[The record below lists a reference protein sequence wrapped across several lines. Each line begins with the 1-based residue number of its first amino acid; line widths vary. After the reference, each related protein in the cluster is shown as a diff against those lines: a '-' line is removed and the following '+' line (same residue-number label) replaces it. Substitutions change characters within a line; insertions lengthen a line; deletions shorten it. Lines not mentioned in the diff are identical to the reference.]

1 MTRDPASHAQFV
13 ASDPTASTW
22 LAANAGSGKTK
33 VLIDRVAR
41 LLLRHVSPQRILCLT
56 YTKAAATEMQIRLFK
71 RLGEWAMLPEDQ
83 LRRNL
88 ADLGSDAG
96 IAASDLADA
105 RRLFARA
112 LETPG
117 GLKIQTIHSF
127 CAGLLRRFPLE
138 AGVSPQFVEMDDR
151 SARLLRDEV
160 LSEMAQGPHLAQID
174 AMARLTSAEDLDGLA
189 AAVAGNREY
198 FTKGM
203 TRNRALQLAG
213 LPPDYTAQ
221 DCIRLGIDGSDK
233 ALLQAVARVI
243 APLNP
248 TMASLAALLKTIDV
262 EAPSPE
268 MMEALFK
275 ALLLKDDRQPKFKS
289 VPTKAAAAALGP
301 LLPEFHDFMQ
311 RIADVKEAQLALGAA
326 EKTLALH
333 GFAAAFLPDYAAR
346 KLARGWLDFDDLIL
360 KARDLLGDHARAQWV
375 LFRLDGGID
384 HILVDEAQ
392 DTGPAQWKVI
402 ERLAEEFHVGQG
414 ARDTPRTIFVVGDK
428 KQSIYSFQGA
438 DLQAFDAMRSHFE
451 ARLNNVQ
458 VPLATLALTHS
469 FRSSPAILHL
479 VDQTLNGVEGLGEEP
494 LHQAFYPTQ
503 PGRIDLWDVTEP
515 AELAEAP
522 AWHDPVDTIA
532 RTDAVALLAEEL
544 AHTIAGMIDGTT
556 LIRTKGQVRAL
567 HAGDIIILVQKRS
580 ALFHQVI
587 RACKALGLPIAG
599 ADRLKLAAELAVRDL
614 TALMAFLA
622 LPDDDLSLA
631 GALRSPLLGMTEAEL
646 YDVAQPRQK
655 AGLWQALRGCANRHP
670 QVLEMLHDLRNQ
682 ADFLRPY
689 ELTER
694 ILTRHNGRQKLL
706 ARLGPEAEDG
716 IDAFLQQTL
725 AYERMDVPSL
735 TGFLAWLAAD
745 ELQIKRQS
753 DASGQRIR
761 VMTVHGAK
769 GLEAPVIIIPDANAG
784 PRSDKDSLL
793 IDRDEQAVVW
803 NTGKESPGDI
813 AALRDAREQA
823 NQQERMRLLYVALTR
838 AESWLIVA
846 ASPKA
851 RTQTN
856 KLLWHELVEQGFMQ
870 AAYVPG
876 MALASFE
883 NRLGRVRRLSWG
895 DWPSHPA
902 AGAAVQPA
910 PALAVPDLPLW
921 ATTPARPASDRL
933 LALSPSGLGGAK
945 ALAGD
950 PFASDEAAG
959 KLYGG
964 RLHLLLE
971 HLPTWTVA
979 DRPALARALLAGQAE
994 PATGDQTDAL
1004 LAEALA
1010 ILANPSLHWLFG
1022 PDTLAE
1028 VGISA
1033 SLPDLGGR
1041 RVLGAIDRLV
1051 VEPDRV
1057 LAVDYKSNLMVPDS
1071 ADQVPDGLLRQMG
1084 AYAAALAQI
1093 YPARRIETAILWTRS
1108 GVLMP
1113 LPHDLVMAAMRSTP
1127 LT

>member
-1 MTRDPASHAQFV
+1 MTRDPASHAQFA

-56 YTKAAATEMQIRLFK
+56 YTKAAATEMQIRLFR

-88 ADLGSDAG
+88 ADLGSDTA
-96 IAASDLADA
+96 ISPAAIADA

-138 AGVSPQFVEMDDR
+138 AGVSPQFAEMDDR

-160 LSEMAQGPHLAQID
+160 LSEMALGPQLAQID

-189 AAVAGNREY
+189 AAVAGSREY
-198 FTKGM
+198 FATGM

-221 DCIRLGIDGSDK
+221 DCITLGIDRSDK
-233 ALLQAVARVI
+233 ALLQQVARIV
-243 APLNP
+243 APVNP
-248 TMASLAALLKTIDV
+248 TMATLAAVLRAIDTDAPTPEMLAAL
-262 EAPSPE
+262 
-268 MMEALFK
+268 FR

-289 VPTKAAAAALGP
+289 VPTKAAASALGP

-311 RIADVKEAQLALGAA
+311 RIADAQEAQLALAAA
-326 EKTLALH
+326 EKTHALH
-333 GFAAAFLPDYAAR
+333 QFAAAFLPDYQAR

-360 KARDLLGDHARAQWV
+360 KARDLLADPSRAQWV

-414 ARDTPRTIFVVGDK
+414 ARDEPRTIFVVGDK

-438 DLQAFDAMRSHFE
+438 DLQAFDAMRRHFE

-458 VPLATLALTHS
+458 MPLAELALTHS

-479 VDQTLNGVEGLGEEP
+479 VDQTLKDAEGLGEAP
-494 LHQAFYPTQ
+494 LHQAFYSGQ

-515 AELAEAP
+515 AEQAEAP

-532 RTDAVALLAEEL
+532 RSDAVALLAGAL
-544 AHTIAGMIDGTT
+544 AQTIAGMIDGNT
-556 LIRTKGQVRAL
+556 LVQTKGQVRPL
-567 HAGDIIILVQKRS
+567 HAGDIIILVQSRS
-580 ALFHQVI
+580 ALFHEVI

-631 GALRSPLLGMTEAEL
+631 EALRSPLLGLTEAQL
-646 YDVAQPRQK
+646 YDVAQPRAK
-655 AGLWQALRGCANRHP
+655 AGLWQALRGSASRYP
-670 QVLEMLHDLRNQ
+670 QVLEMVHDLRNQ

-689 ELTER
+689 ELAER
-694 ILTRHNGRQKLL
+694 ILTRHNGRRKLL

-716 IDAFLQQTL
+716 IDAFLQQAL
-725 AYERMDVPSL
+725 AYERMNVPSL

-745 ELQIKRQS
+745 VLEIKRQN

-769 GLEAPVIIIPDANAG
+769 GLEAPVIIIPNANAG
-784 PRSDKDSLL
+784 PRSDTGSLL

-803 NTGKESPGDI
+803 NTGKESPAGV
-813 AALRDAREQA
+813 AALRDARDRAQ
-823 NQQERMRLLYVALTR
+823 QQERMRLLYVALTR

-846 ASPKA
+846 ATPKA
-851 RTQTN
+851 KTQTN
-856 KLLWHELVEQGFMQ
+856 KVLWHDLIEQGFAQ
-870 AAYVPG
+870 AADVPG
-876 MALASFE
+876 MTLTAFE
-883 NRLGRVRRLSWG
+883 NRLVPVRRLSWG
-895 DWPSHPA
+895 EWPTHLAPVAAAPPA
-902 AGAAVQPA
+902 A
-910 PALAVPDLPLW
+910 ALAGPGLPLW
-921 ATTPARPASDRL
+921 ATTPALPASDRL
-933 LALSPSGLGGAK
+933 LALSPSALGGAK

-950 PFASDEAAG
+950 PFAADEAAG
-959 KLYGG
+959 KLYGS

-971 HLPTWTVA
+971 HLPAWPVA
-979 DRPALARALLAGQAE
+979 DRPTLARALLAGQQD
-994 PATGDQTDAL
+994 PATGDQADAL

-1010 ILANPSLHWLFG
+1010 ILANLSLHWLFG

-1033 SLPDLGGR
+1033 MLPDLGGR

-1051 VEPDRV
+1051 VEPGRV
-1057 LAVDYKSNLMVPDS
+1057 LAVDYKSNIMVPDR
-1071 ADQVPDGLLRQMG
+1071 AEQVPDGLLRQMG

-1093 YPARRIETAILWTRS
+1093 YPGRRIETAILWTRS

-1113 LPHDLVMAAMRSTP
+1113 LPHDLVMAAMRSTT